1 MHKFSPSTVKS
12 IAENFETFVDAAS
25 NIAKQFHSSDTTG
38 HYWWHVWRVWNLAK
52 HIAQREGANILEV
65 ELAALLHDMD
75 DHKIDG
81 ADGENLPNARKTLL
95 QLNVD
100 AELVEKVIGIIKQVS
115 FKGANVDT
123 TPSSLEA
130 CVVQDAD
137 RLDAIGAI
145 GVARAFAYGGSKNR
159 EIYNPEEKP
168 TLHGSFEDYKS
179 SKGSTLN
186 HFYEKL
192 LLLKDKLNTN
202 TAKEIAIE
210 RHSYMVR
217 FVEQFLDEWNLKDI
231 EHRQRL

>member
-38 HYWWHVWRVWNLAK
+38 HDWWHVWRVWNLAK